1 MVEDRGEGDDID
13 RYKGD
18 SPFEEV
24 DDYGAGGLLG
34 WAAGRGYHVVGG
46 VTDLQG
52 GWGTYASLS
61 FFRWC
66 GW

>member
-13 RYKGD
+13 RDKGD

-52 GWGTYASLS
+52 GWGTYA
-61 FFRWC
+61 
-66 GW
+66 